1 MHDLIILAISLAIIL
16 VLFKWEIDLTLTM
29 IIAALFLG
37 IVYGLSP
44 LEISKS
50 FLNACLSRE
59 TLEIACALFL
69 VIVFNLSMDVAETFK
84 KIIVNMKRLLLDVRW
99 IVAIVPAVVG
109 FLPMFG
115 GALVSAPV
123 VMEVTREMNITNERR
138 TFLNFWFRH
147 LWEYTL
153 PLYPGILLAA
163 GIIGVPLYRVIASN
177 SILTVSALII
187 GIILGT
193 SRLKSTSED
202 PKEVHSGKGRPFL
215 ELVFNLSPIFLVM
228 ILVLILRL
236 EVLYA
241 LLLAILYTTISNH
254 ISVRSILRS
263 MAREKY
269 GMILLVFAVMI
280 FKNILE
286 ATGMIERLP
295 GFFKSVGIPRYLV
308 ISFLPFIVGFLTGMT
323 MAAVG
328 IAFPVILPLF
338 DGKLSLVTFSFMC
351 GFAGVLLTPVH
362 FCLALTREYFQAQWL
377 KLYYEELILPVSLMI
392 IIALT
397 YSIVI

>member
-163 GIIGVPLYRVIASN
+163 GIIGVPVYRLIASN

-202 PKEVHSGKGRPFL
+202 PEDAHSGKGRPFL
-215 ELVFNLSPIFLVM
+215 ELAFNLSPIFLVM

-241 LLLAILYTTISNH
+241 LLIAILYTTISNH
-254 ISVRSILRS
+254 ISVRNILRS